1 VVIST
6 KLTYL
11 KYGEPLI
18 KSIFV
23 LAATL
28 CWSYWRSDFIKDMM
42 DKYKDVAKASGVA
55 SVWFYPSLLI

>member
-1 VVIST
+1 VVLARQNDMIIANSDDADSLDKMTKQAQVVIST

-28 CWSYWRSDFIKDMM
+28 C
-42 DKYKDVAKASGVA
+42 
-55 SVWFYPSLLI
+55 